1 MEGIALIL
9 IGTAIFTHSWYLLG
23 LYADGRT
30 VGVIMASLAVGLVLS
45 LFTFDMQFL
54 GSLSDKTA
62 LNGGET
68 ASLKSI
74 IIIWAVYAAAVAAHG
89 LWDMEER
96 ATGFYSVLLTVSSI
110 VFLLFFLQLWVSD
123 NDVVVALP
131 LVIVSAM
138 TAIVG
143 GLLFF
148 CLAIPFLAL
157 RAVSGW
163 AMLIQSIVIAA
174 IGLAMVTAVIQG

>member
-30 VGVIMASLAVGLVLS
+30 VGIILGGLALGLVVA
-45 LFTFDMQFL
+45 LFTFEPQFL
-54 GSLSDKTA
+54 GGLSSDAKINA
-62 LNGGET
+62 GEIV
-68 ASLKSI
+68 SLKSI
-74 IIIWAVYAAAVAAHG
+74 MVIWALYAAAVAGHG

-96 ATGFYSVLLTVSSI
+96 AIGFYSVLLTVASV
-110 VFLLFFLQLWVSD
+110 VFLLFFLQLWVND
-123 NDVVVALP
+123 NDLAIALP

-163 AMLIQSIVIAA
+163 AMLIQSIVIAG